1 MLPDNFFRKYGHLL
15 GFVPFFHKGTQI
27 WLFIYIG
34 KITYD
39 NYPATYE
46 VFFPPSVNIQK
57 RVACI
62 CTQILGEMRRLGGAF
77 QMGDIER
84 LKGSTAS
91 EHTPH

>member
-46 VFFPPSVNIQK
+46 VFFP
-57 RVACI
+57 
-62 CTQILGEMRRLGGAF
+62 RL
-77 QMGDIER
+77 
-84 LKGSTAS
+84 
-91 EHTPH
+91 